1 VISDPSS
8 KVIRLSTLVDRE
20 GNSSVEDEVA
30 LCFGGFSV
38 IHPGH
43 LRYFRQAKELGEKVH
58 VALEGVVDNHGPK
71 SFSVES
77 RAEALASLDI
87 IDKVIIL
94 DDGSLL
100 DFVRISTPAVLV
112 LGKEFELERAFQV
125 REVVEFLGTVHSQV
139 FYAAGEVQYAD
150 VTVFNGKENELAEK
164 RLSEFKEILKAN
176 EINLLPLLDRL
187 FAEPSRILVIGDT
200 IIDRYIACDAM
211 GMSAEAPVIVVK
223 ELEERSYLG
232 GAGVVA
238 AHTNGLIGQCSY
250 LSVVGD
256 DEQKNWVERE
266 LERIGID
273 STLFTDA
280 RRPTTVKTRYMVD
293 KQKLFRVSKL
303 TEHSIPSALEN
314 KIIQKIDQILP
325 SFDGV
330 IISDFGY
337 GMLTRKVLERVLQV
351 ARQNNVAVFGDV
363 QSSSQIGNVLKLR
376 NIDLI
381 SPTEREARIAL
392 GNQDDGIERVANLLQ
407 TATEAR
413 YLVIKLGADGF
424 VTYGPADESGERS
437 RQSFPALTINPV
449 DVTGAGDTLLAV
461 MGCALAS
468 GVGLLPAAALASCA
482 CATAVRSLGNH
493 PVTQS
498 RLREFIK
505 TEILKLDHQLGG

>member
-1 VISDPSS
+1 MISDRSP
-8 KVIRLSTLVDRE
+8 KVIRLSTVVDRE
-20 GNSSVEDEVA
+20 GNSSDEDRVA
-30 LCFGGFSV
+30 LCYGGFSV

-58 VALEGVVDNHGPK
+58 VALEGVVDNYGPK

-150 VTVFNGKENELAEK
+150 VTVFNGKEDELAEK

-176 EINLLPLLDRL
+176 KINLLPHLDRL

-232 GAGVVA
+232 GAAVVA
-238 AHTNGLIGQCSY
+238 AHTKGLIGQCSY

-256 DEQKNWVERE
+256 DQQKNWVERE
-266 LERIGID
+266 FERIGID

-314 KIIQKIDQILP
+314 KVIEKIDQILP

-337 GMLTRKVLERVLQV
+337 GVLTRKILAKVLE
-351 ARQNNVAVFGDV
+351 ASRQSNLPVFGDV
-363 QSSSQIGNVLKLR
+363 QSSSQIGNVLKLK
-376 NIDLI
+376 NVNLI
-381 SPTEREARIAL
+381 TPTEREARIAL
-392 GNQDDGIERVANLLQ
+392 GNQDDSIEKVSNLLLEL
-407 TATEAR
+407 TTTR
-413 YLVIKLGADGF
+413 NLVMKLGSDGF
-424 VTYGPADESGERS
+424 VVYGPITENGQRL
-437 RQSFPALTINPV
+437 RQSFPALSSNPV
-449 DVTGAGDTLLAV
+449 DVTGAGDVLLAT
-461 MGCALAS
+461 MACALVADMD
-468 GVGLLPAAALASCA
+468 LLPAAALAACSCA
-482 CATAVRSLGNH
+482 LAVSTVGNL
-493 PVTQS
+493 PLEQKD
-498 RLREFIK
+498 LRRFFESQG
-505 TEILKLDHQLGG
+505 L